1 MISAATKQIVQAWDT
16 IQSHIPISPIRDEQQ
31 YDQAVEKLNELLDI
45 VDDNEA
51 HPLYDILDTL
61 GTLIHDYEE
70 NHYPAPAVKGIDV
83 LKFLM
88 EEHQLSPSNFPEI
101 GNEEIV
107 SQLLAGKRE
116 LTVKNIR
123 ALSRRFGVSPAT
135 FID

>member
-16 IQSHIPISPIRDEQQ
+16 IQSHIPISPIRNKEQ
-31 YDQAVEKLNELLDI
+31 YDQAVEKLNELLEI
-45 VDDNEA
+45 VGDNEA
-51 HPLYDILDTL
+51 HPLYDILDIL

-70 NHYPAPAVKGIDV
+70 THHPAPDVNGIDV

-88 EEHQLSPSNFPEI
+88 AEHQLSPSNLPEI
-101 GNEEIV
+101 GDEETV

>member
-1 MISAATKQIVQAWDT
+1 MISAATKQIVQDWDT

-31 YDQAVEKLNELLDI
+31 YNQAVEKLNELLDI
-45 VDDNEA
+45 VGDNEA

-83 LKFLM
+83 LKSLM
-88 EEHQLSPSNFPEI
+88 EEHQLSPSNLPEI

-107 SQLLAGKRE
+107 SQVLAGKRE